1 MARWRRL
8 SNGAHG
14 ISFRP
19 ICFGAR
25 ERDAQKDPDG
35 KVRLKARTPCVD
47 VSGRSPPLGPRGHWS
62 LYENGSFGEKSELA
76 LVAAR
81 RVAFFLSFFDFR
93 VGFFAT
99 LDFLVFLAIVVAFRR
114 AGSGDQLLEAA
125 SVGGHCRINR
135 GLVMPT
141 DALYAI

>member
-1 MARWRRL
+1 
-8 SNGAHG
+8 
-14 ISFRP
+14 
-19 ICFGAR
+19 
-25 ERDAQKDPDG
+25 
-35 KVRLKARTPCVD
+35 
-47 VSGRSPPLGPRGHWS
+47 
-62 LYENGSFGEKSELA
+62 
-76 LVAAR
+76 
-81 RVAFFLSFFDFR
+81 VAFFLSFFALP

-141 DALYAI
+141 EGLYAI

>member
-19 ICFGAR
+19 TCFGAR
-25 ERDAQKDPDG
+25 DRDAQKDPDG
-35 KVRLKARTPCVD
+35 KVRLKARTPCVG
-47 VSGRSPPLGPRGHWS
+47 VSGRPLRASRRWS

-81 RVAFFLSFFDFR
+81 RAAFFLSFFDFL
-93 VGFFAT
+93 VGFFAA
-99 LDFLVFLAIVVAFRR
+99 LDFLVFLAIVIAFRR
-114 AGSGDQLLEAA
+114 AGSGD
-125 SVGGHCRINR
+125 
-135 GLVMPT
+135 
-141 DALYAI
+141 

>member
-47 VSGRSPPLGPRGHWS
+47 VSGRCAPSGPRGHWS

-81 RVAFFLSFFDFR
+81 RVAFFLSFFVLP

-114 AGSGDQLLEAA
+114 AGSGD
-125 SVGGHCRINR
+125 
-135 GLVMPT
+135 
-141 DALYAI
+141 